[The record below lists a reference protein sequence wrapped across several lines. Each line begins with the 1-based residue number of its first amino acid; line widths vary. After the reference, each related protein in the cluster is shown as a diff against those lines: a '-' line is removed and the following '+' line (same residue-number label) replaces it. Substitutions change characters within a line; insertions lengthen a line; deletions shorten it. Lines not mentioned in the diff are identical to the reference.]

1 VSLHGAIEVVETGL
15 LTTVQDAGR
24 WGWQHLGVPVGGA
37 MDVRA
42 LAAANRVV
50 GNGRSHAA
58 LEMTIVGPTLVLTPP
73 LVIALAGA
81 AHDAHLEGQLL
92 QSGRPVEVTRPS
104 LLRIGP
110 LRDGARL
117 YLAVRGGLAVPR
129 VLGSCST
136 TPGILGGRPVRAGD
150 RFEPDHPVHANE
162 PVKIEPTEA
171 MHTRPAGP
179 CILRVLP
186 GPDASGT
193 QVRAFEELCASP
205 YVLRSESNR
214 MGYRLRG
221 ASIACEAH
229 HRLSSGTVTGAVQ
242 IPPDG
247 QPILL
252 MADRQTT
259 GGYPVVAVLITAD
272 VSRAAQLTPGDDCRF
287 VPCTRQHALA
297 ALLRREQRLPIDDG
311 YPW

>member
-1 VSLHGAIEVVETGL
+1 MSRLGAIDVVEAGL

-42 LAAANRVV
+42 LAAANRAV
-50 GNGRSHAA
+50 GNGRSSAG
-58 LEMTIVGPTLVLTPP
+58 LEMTVVGPTLTLTPP

-81 AHDAHLEGQLL
+81 AHDARLDGQPLAN
-92 QSGRPVEVTRPS
+92 GRPVEVTRSS

-117 YLAVRGGLAVPR
+117 YLAVRGGLAVSG

-136 TPGILGGRPVRAGD
+136 TPGVLGGRAVRVGD
-150 RFEPDHPVHANE
+150 RFEPGVPVHGSE
-162 PVKIEPTEA
+162 PVRLELSEA
-171 MHTRPAGP
+171 VHARPAEP
-179 CILRVLP
+179 CTLRVLP
-186 GPDASGT
+186 GPDAAGAH
-193 QVRAFEELCASP
+193 VRAFEDLCASA
-205 YVLRSESNR
+205 YELRNESNR

-221 ASIACEAH
+221 ASIACEARD
-229 HRLSSGTVTGAVQ
+229 RLSSGTVVGAVQ
-242 IPPDG
+242 VPPDG

-259 GGYPVVAVLITAD
+259 GGYPVVAVVISAD
-272 VSRAAQLTPGDDCRF
+272 MSRAAQLAPGDTCRF
-287 VPCTRQHALA
+287 EPCSRREAIA
-297 ALLRREQRLPIDDG
+297 ALLRQQQRLRATGDRR
-311 YPW
+311 